1 MCVLCDPFLL
11 GLDFTHFL
19 QTPSCRDP
27 HCIILFCYNGT
38 PTGIHLWD
46 QTHTHMSVCVVTPH
60 TENIM
65 QVEQLCHQ
73 VLAKLEESDAKLSSI
88 EARITRLEQ
97 GQPPVSQF
105 LPSKAEPS
113 EAKAKPSKAKQPK
126 DKVKQ
131 PPTLKELF
139 RKGKASLKRRGLTQA
154 MYWSMQDFLK
164 GQKLQ
169 GDDYKQAYIDC
180 YNVSGYGSL

>member
-19 QTPSCRDP
+19 QTPSCHDP

-65 QVEQLCHQ
+65 PVEQLVQQ
-73 VLAKLEESDAKLSSI
+73 VLAKLEESDAKVDAKLSSI
-88 EARITRLEQ
+88 EARLTRLEQ

-105 LPSKAEPS
+105 LPSKAKSS
-113 EAKAKPSKAKQPK
+113 EAKAKSEPVVQSSESKAHHEMKALLKALPKAKQKSFTKAWKTLQKSSKWPTGTMPK
-126 DKVKQ
+126 PKYF
-131 PPTLKELF
+131 EL
-139 RKGKASLKRRGLTQA
+139 Q
-154 MYWSMQDFLK
+154 M
-164 GQKLQ
+164 
-169 GDDYKQAYIDC
+169 QAYAS
-180 YNVSGYGSL
+180 VA